1 MENKC
6 FILSLV
12 LSIFHTDCNCFK
24 GLRKVIKTYLKTI
37 GEPELKIIEDF
48 QPSAWIYVE
57 NPSEK
62 ELLDLSDYFSLE
74 IGLLEDAVDFYEVP
88 RIEIEEGVTYI
99 YTQFPYKLG
108 IEVVT
113 IPVLFV
119 VGKDFFVTISERE
132 FPFIERFTKERIDFY
147 TTQKTKLFL
156 QLFSQINATYNIFLR
171 QIIRQVKSSRIQ
183 LEKIA
188 NKDVVQLVAH
198 EEVLN
203 NFMSVLVPTNN
214 VLKRILSGR
223 YVQLYDEDKDLLED
237 LFLDIGQLMEMC
249 RSNLKNIANIRDAYS
264 TIMTNNLNS
273 VVKLLT
279 SLTVVLMVPTLIS
292 SLYGM
297 NVKLPFAG
305 SPIAFVGILIF
316 TFLLSLLILAIFIRK
331 RFF

>member
-1 MENKC
+1 M
-6 FILSLV
+6 
-12 LSIFHTDCNCFK
+12 
-24 GLRKVIKTYLKTI
+24 IKTYIKTI
-37 GEPELKIIEDF
+37 GEPELKISDDF
-48 QPSAWIYVE
+48 QLSAWIYVE
-57 NPSEK
+57 NPSER
-62 ELLDLSDYFSLE
+62 ELLNLSERFSLD
-74 IGLLEDAVDFYEVP
+74 IGLLQDAVDFYEVP
-88 RIEIEEGVTYI
+88 RIEKEDDVTYI

-108 IEVVT
+108 IDIVT

-119 VGKDFFVTISERE
+119 IGKNFFVTISERE
-132 FPFIERFTKERIDFY
+132 FPFIERFAKERIDFY

-171 QIIRQVKSSRIQ
+171 QIIRQVKSSRIK

-223 YVQLYDEDKDLLED
+223 FVQLFEEDKDLLED

-279 SLTVVLMVPTLIS
+279 SLTVILMVPTIVS
-292 SLYGM
+292 GFYGM
-297 NVKLPFAG
+297 NVKLPFAE
-305 SPIAFVGILIF
+305 SPLAFIGISVF
-316 TFLLSLLILAIFIRK
+316 TFSLSLLILAIFIRK